1 MISAR
6 CSGVK
11 RTIGA
16 RSVSWRPLVR
26 LDATAFDVERALAAP
41 DTALRLFGKP
51 EVRGHRRMG
60 VSLALG
66 GSIEE
71 ARAKA
76 RAMTD
81 LLRAGVRLD

>member
-1 MISAR
+1 MIRQRGPAASCALLVDGNSASIR
-6 CSGVK
+6 YTG
-11 RTIGA
+11 
-16 RSVSWRPLVR
+16 
-26 LDATAFDVERALAAP
+26 VERALTEP

-66 GSIEE
+66 ASIGE

-76 RAMTD
+76 RAMTET
-81 LLRAGVRLD
+81 LRAGVRLD